1 MGSRC
6 STELWSSACTC
17 TIIDARMARPITRDR
32 MSRRLLLAMVKV
44 RFGESPAN
52 NNELLQPW
60 CDYMRSCYVS
70 LSVINLVGSLHSC
83 VHATVCAWWF
93 HGAGEPKFC
102 WSFQSFWHFK
112 EAVAWGTVLYDSL
125 PTVCIFLRLDRV
137 ANTIYA
143 RVTGKRLASCAW

>member
-83 VHATVCAWWF
+83 MCSCMSCAWWF
-93 HGAGEPKFC
+93 QWWEPKFVGHF
-102 WSFQSFWHFK
+102 SHFDIFK
-112 EAVAWGTVLYDSL
+112 EAVACGTVLYD
-125 PTVCIFLRLDRV
+125 T
-137 ANTIYA
+137 T
-143 RVTGKRLASCAW
+143 